1 MPGPLTINIPTA
13 NAKTTV
19 PFFRENTYVKF
30 RLGKVPEQDEVE
42 NKGSKIKF
50 EWDLVEPT
58 ETQDGMQL
66 KPGDF
71 GAKVF
76 DTVFLYDKNTPVGQI
91 PERAISELSKRED
104 ALLGTGDPGNK
115 KNRPS
120 RPDFNAELLPQLMG
134 QVVFLKFK
142 NGTGEYS
149 GKQDI
154 VSFTNPQDV
163 PGA

>member
-1 MPGPLTINIPTA
+1 MGPLSINIPTSTA
-13 NAKTTV
+13 VTTV
-19 PFFRENTYVKF
+19 PFFRERTYVKF
-30 RLGKVPEQDEVE
+30 RLGKVPQQDEVE
-42 NKGSKIKF
+42 GKGSVIKF
-50 EWDLVEPT
+50 EWELVDPT
-58 ETQDGMQL
+58 EDQQGHII

-71 GAKVF
+71 GSKCF
-76 DTVFLYDKNTPVGQI
+76 DTVRLYDKNTQAGQV
-91 PERAISELSKRED
+91 PERSISDLAKRTD

-120 RPDFNAELLPQLMG
+120 RPDFNAELLPALVG
-134 QVVFLKFK
+134 QVAFLQFK